1 MLNKTETELSTR
13 ALVFRFAWSLFVMTT
28 PAGRKQLEKAVGWT

>member
-28 PAGRKQLEKAVGWT
+28 PAGRKQLEKAAGWT